1 MELLIFLV
9 VVFFG
14 LGYLA
19 RKQVLPR
26 TQRERDAM
34 EAGRPIGYGA
44 FVAPPGTAPL
54 ASTEAP
60 FFGSDQTGQSPH
72 SDGAE

>member
-1 MELLIFLV
+1 MELPIFLI
-9 VVFFG
+9 VVFLG

-19 RKQVLPR
+19 RRQVGPR
-26 TQRERDAM
+26 TQRERDAI

-44 FVAPPGTAPL
+44 FVAPPGTAPT
-54 ASTEAP
+54 ASANAP
-60 FFGSDQTGQSPH
+60 YFGRDRSGQTAR

>member
-1 MELLIFLV
+1 MELFVFLI
-9 VVFFG
+9 VVFLG

-19 RKQVLPR
+19 RRQIGPR
-26 TQRERDAM
+26 TQRERDHI

-44 FVAPPGTAPL
+44 FVAPPGTAPV

-60 FFGSDQTGQSPH
+60 FFGSDHSAQQPR
-72 SDGAE
+72 SDGSE